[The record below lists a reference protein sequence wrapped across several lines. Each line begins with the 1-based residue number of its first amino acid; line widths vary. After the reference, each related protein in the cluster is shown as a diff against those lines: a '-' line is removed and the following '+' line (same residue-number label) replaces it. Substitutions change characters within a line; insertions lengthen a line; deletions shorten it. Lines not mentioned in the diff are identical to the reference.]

1 MIRVWPAYKNNFE
14 ETKEF
19 QRQAKELISKGY
31 IRENMSLCDSCVTY
45 ICQLFLPMATTRDLS
60 V

>member
-1 MIRVWPAYKNNFE
+1 MIRVWPAYRSNFE

-31 IRENMSLCDSCVTY
+31 IRENMSLCVILVLLTDANFSY
-45 ICQLFLPMATTRDLS
+45 Q
-60 V
+60 